1 LSVLFL
7 KANATTNK
15 RCIAILIDTPVKTAF
30 RDTQKLRQLTKG
42 KRTSEAKQE
51 APFDNPERDSMK
63 KRKIVRKIQT
73 DCSGENGGETFCLVS
88 TDTYC
93 NSVAGEIWVQC
104 TQCQMWAH
112 EK

>member
-7 KANATTNK
+7 KANATRNK
-15 RCIAILIDTPVKTAF
+15 RCTAILTDTPVKAAF
-30 RDTQKLRQLTKG
+30 LDAQKLRQVTKG
-42 KRTSEAKQE
+42 NRTSEAKQE
-51 APFDNPERDSMK
+51 APFDNPERYSKK

-73 DCSGENGGETFCLVS
+73 DCSDESGGETFCLVS

-93 NSVAGEIWVQC
+93 NSVAGEMWVQC